1 MAAVSYKGVVKD
13 NRVVLQGGINL
24 PDGLEVEVIPL
35 DQTIAQSQ
43 GDWLEQVRHVR
54 ELIASQIKGYAGD
67 SVKEIRQ
74 LREDRLKTFEE

>member
-13 NRVVLQGGINL
+13 NRVVLQRGINL

-35 DQTIAQSQ
+35 DQTITQSQ
-43 GDWLEQVRHVR
+43 GDWLEQARHIR
-54 ELIASQIKGYAGD
+54 ELIASEIQGYAGD
-67 SVKEIRQ
+67 SVKEIRE